1 MFHTLRHLK
10 PVQIT
15 NRLVRRFA
23 WRPRFP
29 QLQLRARRGPW
40 IRSIGHAPAPLRQ
53 PSRLREY
60 SLHYHHIP
68 SSEIIERWI
77 QENRPGRGP
86 GWEPHPLSLRV
97 VNWIKYVLNGGAP
110 GDRMAGSLAS
120 QAEWLSRRLEFHLLA
135 NHLFANAK
143 ALVFA
148 GCFFHAGQWLRKG
161 LTLLEREIPEQIL
174 RDGAHFE
181 RSPMYH
187 SLILEDLLDL
197 INLGRAYPGLLPD
210 WSPLAAGMLGWLR
223 QMLHQDGRIS
233 FFNDA
238 TFGLAPEPEEL
249 FGYGERLGV
258 AEKAVPLSDSGY
270 IRLETD
276 TTAVLFDAAP
286 IGPDY
291 QPGHAHADTL
301 SFELSHRGRR
311 LLVNSGISTYQN
323 GPERQW
329 QRGTAAHNTLRVDAL
344 DQSEV
349 WHAFRVARRARPF
362 DVSTDHRTWAEAA
375 HDGYRRLA
383 HPLTHTRRIELADGC
398 LTLTDHLEG
407 QGIHDIEVFFH
418 LYPGVSIDIRLDPR
432 LTPAVEETLFYPRF
446 EQAVPNRT
454 VVGRYRGPCPVTFRT
469 GIPLP

>member
-1 MFHTLRHLK
+1 LTK
-10 PVQIT
+10 
-15 NRLVRRFA
+15 
-23 WRPRFP
+23 
-29 QLQLRARRGPW
+29 
-40 IRSIGHAPAPLRQ
+40 
-53 PSRLREY
+53 PSRLTDYTR
-60 SLHYHHIP
+60 HYHDRP
-68 SSEIIERWI
+68 AASLLERWI
-77 QENRPGRGP
+77 PDNPPGHGA
-86 GWEPHPLSLRV
+86 GWEPYPLSLRM
-97 VNWIKYVLNGGAP
+97 VNWIKWLLGGQAP
-110 GDRMAGSLAS
+110 SERMLAS
-120 QAEWLSRRLEFHLLA
+120 LRCQADWLSRSLEYHLLA
-135 NHLFANAK
+135 NHLFVNAK
-143 ALVFA
+143 ALAFA
-148 GCFFHAGQWLRKG
+148 GAFFQANAWLGKG
-161 LTLLEREIPEQIL
+161 LEILRRQVPEQVL
-174 RDGAHFE
+174 SDGGHFE

-187 SLILEDLLDL
+187 SLILEDVLDL
-197 INLGRAYPGLLPD
+197 VNLGKAYPGLIPD
-210 WSPLAAGMLGWLR
+210 WTEPAGRMLGWLR

-238 TFGLAPEPEEL
+238 TFGVAPEPGEL

-323 GPERQW
+323 GPERQF

-349 WHAFRVARRARPF
+349 WHAFRVARRARPI
-362 DVSTDHRTWAEAA
+362 DVRTDHRHYAEAA

-383 HPLTHTRRIELADGC
+383 NPVTHTRRIELADRC

-407 QGIHDIEVFFH
+407 QGIHGLEVFFH

-432 LTPAVEETLFYPRF
+432 LSPAVEDTFFYPRF